1 MSGVVSVSISVGGG
15 PYNVAGGGPYSLG
28 EWMPK
33 QLLTPS
39 VNANPERMRI
49 HILLKPF
56 FIVFFFFSGV
66 DLRPTPWLPIGAPLK
81 GCGWSVFFFYPKLST
96 LNYFTGWSIAN
107 AFKRSASTG
116 ISSRWM
122 REVQARMPC
131 FWLPQVS
138 REMPDTP

>member
-1 MSGVVSVSISVGGG
+1 MMSGVVSVSISVGGG

-56 FIVFFFFSGV
+56 FIVFVFYQVFRSS
-66 DLRPTPWLPIGAPLK
+66 TPWLPIGAPLK
-81 GCGWSVFFFYPKLST
+81 GCG
-96 LNYFTGWSIAN
+96 
-107 AFKRSASTG
+107 
-116 ISSRWM
+116 
-122 REVQARMPC
+122 
-131 FWLPQVS
+131 
-138 REMPDTP
+138 

>member
-1 MSGVVSVSISVGGG
+1 MMSGVVSVSISVGGG

-56 FIVFFFFSGV
+56 FIVFFFFFRG
-66 DLRPTPWLPIGAPLK
+66 
-81 GCGWSVFFFYPKLST
+81 
-96 LNYFTGWSIAN
+96 
-107 AFKRSASTG
+107 
-116 ISSRWM
+116 
-122 REVQARMPC
+122 
-131 FWLPQVS
+131 
-138 REMPDTP
+138 